1 MRVMVNQLEYE
12 LPSQSVV
19 TDALAVIGAKPPYAV
34 AVNLQFV
41 PKHQYAN
48 FSLNE
53 NDQVEIIAPVTGG

>member
-19 TDALAVIGAKPPYAV
+19 TDALTMIGAKPPYAV

-41 PKHQYAN
+41 PKHQHAH

>member
-1 MRVMVNQLEYE
+1 MRVIVNQHEYE
-12 LPSQSVV
+12 LPRQSVV
-19 TDALAVIGAKPPYAV
+19 TDALTLIGAKPPYAV

-41 PKHQYAN
+41 HKHQHAQ